1 MTDTMNASAGRR
13 GIFRRGALLL
23 AGLAMLGVAHAK
35 DHAKQDMA
43 MLLDK
48 QQIEELLVRYAA
60 AVDGKNPGGF
70 DEVFVPDAT
79 AYYGFGDT
87 LKGRQAIVDFI
98 SGTMGK
104 VSGSQHLVGN
114 FRINLDGDK
123 ATSTCA
129 IQAILVGVGD
139 YKGQSV
145 MLWGEYRDR
154 LERRPE
160 GWRIVHRELAAFHA
174 TGDIG
179 LGK

>member
-1 MTDTMNASAGRR
+1 MSDRMYASAGRR
-13 GIFRRGALLL
+13 GIFSRGALLL
-23 AGLAMLGVAHAK
+23 MGLAMLGAAQAK
-35 DHAKQDMA
+35 DHGKKEMA
-43 MLLDK
+43 AVLDK
-48 QQIEELLVRYAA
+48 QQIEELLVGYAA
-60 AVDGKNPGGF
+60 AVDGKNPKAF

-87 LKGRQAIVDFI
+87 LKGRPAIVDFI

-154 LERRPE
+154 MERRPE